1 MDNCT
6 FTYKINDVPTLYN
19 ITCRVSLGSRVACVG
34 VNGAGKSTM
43 IKLLIGELEPQT
55 GTVWKHSNIRIA
67 YVAQHAFHHI
77 EKHLNK
83 TPNEY
88 IRWRYQS
95 GEDKEGLEKATNKV
109 TEKELNTLKTE
120 MKISIK
126 DLETGKVTFIKRFF
140 NELTGNRK
148 YVEGEFLYE
157 VSFSGLLIE
166 SNMFLSKN
174 KIKESFKENSAD
186 NALEKLCTVIDDRI
200 SALNGQYRR
209 TLSSKNVEK
218 HLGDVGLET
227 EYSTH
232 TRIAALSGGQ
242 KVKVVLAAAL
252 WNQPHII
259 ILDEPTNYL
268 DREALGALAGAIE
281 EFEGGIVMITHN
293 NDFCSALCPETWVLE
308 NGRMTCQGD
317 PEWMKN
323 IMNEKVEYKQ
333 IESNVDAFGNISKVK
348 QAKKKL
354 SRAEMKKKKKIRA
367 MKIANGLELSDDSD
381 FDD

>member
-1 MDNCT
+1 
-6 FTYKINDVPTLYN
+6 
-19 ITCRVSLGSRVACVG
+19 
-34 VNGAGKSTM
+34 M

-55 GTVWKHSNIRIA
+55 GTVWKHSNIRVA

-88 IRWRYQS
+88 IRWRYQY
-95 GEDKEGLEKATNKV
+95 GEDKEGLEKASNKV
-109 TEKELNTLKTE
+109 TETELNTLKTE

-126 DLETGKVTFIKRFF
+126 DSETGKITFIKRFF

-186 NALEKLCTVIDDRI
+186 NALEKLCTIIDDRI
-200 SALNGQYRR
+200 SALQGQYRR
-209 TLSSKNVEK
+209 TLGSKNVEN
-218 HLGDVGLET
+218 HLGDVGLEP

-281 EFEGGIVMITHN
+281 EFEGGVVMITHN

-308 NGRMTCQGD
+308 KGRMTCQGD

-323 IMNEKVEYKQ
+323 VMNEKVEYTQ
-333 IESNVDAFGNISKVK
+333 IESNIDAFGNISKVK
-348 QAKKKL
+348 QAKK
-354 SRAEMKKKKKIRA
+354 
-367 MKIANGLELSDDSD
+367 NYLEQR
-381 FDD
+381 